1 MDMDDENRVD
11 ELMQQV
17 YDDAFEDAYASFVM
31 RKQRDPLFT
40 RNFLQGLLSSLY
52 VQQGNNW
59 DGRGQTRET
68 AHCALIAAAELV
80 FTQWDHLE
88 QEDVVSPDASSQSPH
103 RC

>member
-1 MDMDDENRVD
+1 MRALCKPDSGRLLRCLNHAGQTARRRSQKMNRVRLMDMDDENRVD

-52 VQQGNNW
+52 VQ
-59 DGRGQTRET
+59 
-68 AHCALIAAAELV
+68 
-80 FTQWDHLE
+80 
-88 QEDVVSPDASSQSPH
+88 
-103 RC
+103 